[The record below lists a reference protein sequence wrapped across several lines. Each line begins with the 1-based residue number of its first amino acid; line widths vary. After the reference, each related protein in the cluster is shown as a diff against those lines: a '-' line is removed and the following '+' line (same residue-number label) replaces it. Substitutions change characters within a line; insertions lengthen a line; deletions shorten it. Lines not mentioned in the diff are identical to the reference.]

1 MASNICP
8 RIKTGSSRCSAMAE
22 NIALVIL
29 IAFVVGIALLE
40 LYLLFSMTEYIWCV
54 FHNQIPFVASARPL
68 RRAVVDAINKYYPN
82 ATSIVDI
89 GAGYGGLARHIARNC
104 DATVVALEN
113 MPFTITV
120 SRVFNSIT
128 RSRVQIIKCDA
139 FEYLKSSP
147 RFDIGI
153 AYLGPNVN
161 PRLIKYTKQFNM
173 LITLDVPIAGL
184 HPVHTVNVGHGF
196 TRYGRHKFPHKLFIY
211 DFRK

>member
-1 MASNICP
+1 MIYIFACLIIC
-8 RIKTGSSRCSAMAE
+8 
-22 NIALVIL
+22 L
-29 IAFVVGIALLE
+29 IFIGE
-40 LYLLFSMTEYIWCV
+40 LYIIIYGAEHMWCI
-54 FHNQIPFVASARPL
+54 FHNQIPFVPSSKYL
-68 RRAVVDAINKYYPN
+68 RRAVVNTIHKYYPN

-120 SRVFNSIT
+120 SRVFNWVT
-128 RSRVQIIKCDA
+128 RSRVKIIKCDA
-139 FEYLKSSP
+139 FQYMQSSP
-147 RFDIGI
+147 RFDIGV

-161 PRLIKYTKQFNM
+161 PRLAKYKKQFNM
-173 LITLDVPIAGL
+173 LITLDVPVAGL
-184 HPVHTVNVGHGF
+184 RPTHTVNVGHGF